1 MPVITQSFAD
11 FPKEHAFRHP
21 MKPGGRESLAH
32 MLMFPEHGIAGFIY
46 PTVLAD
52 GHAKGRATL
61 FGPGLKEPIHEQID
75 EEVATSLDF
84 DNWTSG
90 PLRMAVIEPH
100 KYVDLAWNGERIK
113 FDGHFEAL
121 HPPYAFSSHP
131 DGNPPY
137 YGDDRTEQHGR
148 LKATLEVDG
157 RKMNGDGYLIRDH
170 SWGPRIWGL
179 NQHYKWF
186 HATTERCSIHF
197 FEMLSFGRRQLR
209 GFLHQD
215 GVMRHLTNVEY
226 DFSYDDQMMQK
237 TFQATVTDT
246 EGRKVFVDC
255 KTFANIQLEF
265 DPMVYLNEAALT
277 LEIDGQTG
285 TGWCEFCW
293 NRNYYNFARDY
304 VKQYG

>member
-21 MKPGGRESLAH
+21 MKSGGRESLAH

-75 EEVATSLDF
+75 KEVAASLNF
-84 DNWTSG
+84 DNWTS
-90 PLRMAVIEPH
+90 
-100 KYVDLAWNGERIK
+100 
-113 FDGHFEAL
+113 
-121 HPPYAFSSHP
+121 
-131 DGNPPY
+131 
-137 YGDDRTEQHGR
+137 
-148 LKATLEVDG
+148 
-157 RKMNGDGYLIRDH
+157 
-170 SWGPRIWGL
+170 GL

-215 GVMRHLTNVEY
+215 GVMRHLTDVT
-226 DFSYDDQMMQK
+226 YDDQMMQK
-237 TFQATVTDT
+237 TFKATVTDT
-246 EGRKVFVDC
+246 DGRKVLVDC
-255 KTFANIQLEF
+255 KTFASIQL
-265 DPMVYLNEAALT
+265 
-277 LEIDGQTG
+277 
-285 TGWCEFCW
+285 
-293 NRNYYNFARDY
+293 
-304 VKQYG
+304 